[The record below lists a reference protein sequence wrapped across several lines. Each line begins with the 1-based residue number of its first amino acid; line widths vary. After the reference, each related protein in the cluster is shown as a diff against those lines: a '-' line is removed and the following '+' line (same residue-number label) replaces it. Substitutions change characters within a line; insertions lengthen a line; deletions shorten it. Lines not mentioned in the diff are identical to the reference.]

1 MTEPDDLA
9 SVVEVEARQAL
20 AEGRHEVFTNVV
32 LRGYGKEVLTYISL
46 MQREDD
52 DAAEVFAH
60 FAEGV
65 WRSAAQFRDHSSVRT
80 WAYAIARRA
89 SLHHRRDKQ
98 RRERRFT
105 AFADHP
111 ALAALEARVR
121 TETLTYLRTERMTK
135 LAALRASLPEQER
148 ELLMLRVDRR
158 LAWQD
163 LARVLAEEGELDSEV
178 ELKKRAA
185 RLRKQFQ
192 ALKERLRAAAK
203 HEGLLEPDNE
213 GEVRR

>member
-1 MTEPDDLA
+1 MTEADAGA

-20 AEGRHEVFTNVV
+20 AEGRHDAFTNVV
-32 LRGYGKEVLTYISL
+32 LRGYGKEILSFISA
-46 MQREDD
+46 MQRHDD
-52 DAAEVFAH
+52 DAAEVFAQ

-89 SLHHRRDKQ
+89 SLHHRRDKK
-98 RRERRFT
+98 RREKRFV

-111 ALAALEARVR
+111 VLSELEAQVR
-121 TETLTYLRTERMTK
+121 TETLTFLRTERMSK
-135 LAALRASLPEQER
+135 LAALRASLPERER

-163 LARVLAEEGELDSEV
+163 LARVLADEGELESEV

-203 HEGLLEPDNE
+203 HEGLLEPDAE
-213 GEVRR
+213 PEVRR

>member
-1 MTEPDDLA
+1 MTEPDAGA

-20 AEGRHEVFTNVV
+20 AEGRHDAFTNVV
-32 LRGYGKEVLTYISL
+32 LRGYGKEILSFISA
-46 MQREDD
+46 MQRQDD

-65 WRSAAQFRDHSSVRT
+65 WRSAPNFRDHSSIRT

-89 SLHHRRDKQ
+89 SLHHRRDRK

-105 AFADHP
+105 AFADNP
-111 ALAALEARVR
+111 ALSELEAQVR
-121 TETLTYLRTERMTK
+121 TETLTFLRTERMTK

-163 LARVLAEEGELDSEV
+163 LARVLADEGELDSEV

-203 HEGLLEPDNE
+203 TQGLLEPDEE